1 VTPASSRSQRATT
14 DLGSAH
20 VFLTGATGFVGQAV
34 LERLL
39 SAHPET
45 TISILVRTKAGEDT
59 QARVAELLA
68 KPVFDS
74 WREKVGAAAVEKAAK
89 ERVRIVEGAMGSI
102 PALPKDLDIA
112 IHSAS
117 VVSFDPPIDE
127 AFDTNVNGAINLY
140 ERLLESGGDPRVVHV
155 STCYVGGLRKGVAPE
170 ARLTHEVDWRAEYA
184 AAQAARARVET
195 LSRESDQLRI
205 FMDVAR
211 AKHGKEGPQAV
222 AKASEEARL
231 KWVTAE
237 LVDAGRT
244 RAQSLGWTDVYTL
257 TKAFSERAA
266 EELWG
271 ENGHR
276 LSIVRPAIIESALK
290 HPFPGW
296 IDGFKVADPL
306 IIAYGRGQLPEFP
319 GLPDSILDVIPVD
332 YVVNAILAAA
342 ANPAEKNKPEYY
354 HVASGASNP
363 LPFHQEADYVNR
375 YFTAH
380 PLKNKKGED
389 LVVPT
394 WKFPVGNKVER
405 DVKRQEKLALRAE
418 KLLGRLPDTERV
430 RRWHNQMIR
439 NVADLET
446 LRNFT
451 QLYRVYVQTEIIFDD
466 RNLRAL
472 HDALPAA
479 KRAEFGFDIAA
490 IDWEDYM
497 MNVHFPAIIALTAEF
512 SAKRAAKKAAEAAAA
527 PPSGVIAPGS
537 HVLAV
542 FDLEGT
548 VVDSN
553 IVQQYL
559 WVRSAGM
566 RKAAYPGQVL
576 AILGSLRG
584 YLQAERRDRGE
595 FIRSFLRRYSGI
607 PVARLDRIVHG
618 GFADTMYRHTS
629 PEAIQTIKA
638 HRDAG
643 HRTVLVTGSIETLAE
658 PLAGLFDEVVGG
670 HMHDKDGV
678 LTGYLAK
685 PPLVDEARA
694 AWVRRYAEEH
704 GLDLASSYG
713 YGDSH
718 ADLVWLELLG
728 NPHAVNPDTQ
738 LAREA
743 QRRNWKIDK
752 WKRGNRSPKR
762 DVMDAKALQ
771 ADRVSG
777 TAN

>member
-1 VTPASSRSQRATT
+1 VTPAPSSPKRATT
-14 DLGSAH
+14 DLGRSH

-39 SAHPET
+39 SAHPGT
-45 TISILVRTKAGEDT
+45 TVSILVRTKAGEDT

-68 KPVFDS
+68 KPVFQS
-74 WREKVGAAAVEKAAK
+74 WRDKVGDKAVEKAAR
-89 ERVRIVEGAMGSI
+89 ERVRIIEGAMGSI
-102 PALPKDLDIA
+102 PELPKDLDIA

-140 ERLLESGGDPRVVHV
+140 ERLLETGGDPRVVHV

-184 AAQAARARVET
+184 AAHAARDRVEI

-205 FMDVAR
+205 FMDAAR

-222 AKASEEARL
+222 AKASEEAR
-231 KWVTAE
+231 KAWVKAE

-271 ENGHR
+271 ENGHS
-276 LSIVRPAIIESALK
+276 LSIVRPAIIESALA

-306 IIAYGRGQLPEFP
+306 IIAYGRGLLPEFP
-319 GLPDSILDVIPVD
+319 GLADSILDVIPVD
-332 YVVNAILAAA
+332 FVVNAILAAA
-342 ANPAEKNKPEYY
+342 ANPAEKNAPKYY

-363 LPFHQEADYVNR
+363 LPFHQMFGYVNK
-375 YFTAH
+375 YFVDH
-380 PLKNKKGED
+380 PLKNKKGAD
-389 LVVPT
+389 IVVPI
-394 WKFPVGNKVER
+394 WKFPAGHQSDSGVRRKELLAGSAER
-405 DVKRQEKLALRAE
+405 
-418 KLLGRLPDTERV
+418 LLGRLPDTERV
-430 RRWHNQMIR
+430 RRWHNQMLR
-439 NVADLET
+439 NIADLKT
-446 LRNFT
+446 LRNFN
-451 QLYRVYVQTEIIFDD
+451 QLYLVYVQTEIIFDD

-472 HDALPAA
+472 NDALPAA

-497 MNVHFPAIIALTAEF
+497 LNVHFPAIIALTTEF
-512 SAKRAAKKAAEAAAA
+512 SAKRAAKKAAEAALA
-527 PPSGVIAPGS
+527 PDPSELVPATN
-537 HVLAV
+537 VLAV

-559 WVRSAGM
+559 WVRSGGL
-566 RKAAYPGQVL
+566 RKAAWPGEAVS
-576 AILGSLRG
+576 ILGSLRA

-595 FIRSFLRRYSGI
+595 FIRSFLRRYEGM
-607 PVARLDRIVHG
+607 PVARLQNIVHG

-629 PEAIQTIKA
+629 PEAIQAIKA

-670 HMHDKDGV
+670 HMHEKDGI

-704 GLDLASSYG
+704 GLDLARSYG

-743 QRRNWKIDK
+743 QRRHWQIDK

-762 DVMDAKALQ
+762 DVMDGKAHQ

>member
-1 VTPASSRSQRATT
+1 MTPASSRSERATT

-59 QARVAELLA
+59 AARVAELLA
-68 KPVFDS
+68 KPVFQT
-74 WREKVGAAAVEKAAK
+74 WRDKVGDKAVEKAAK
-89 ERVRIVEGAMGSI
+89 DRVRIVEGAMGSI
-102 PALPKDLDIA
+102 PALPADLDIA

-140 ERLLESGGDPRVVHV
+140 ERLLETGGDPRVVHV

-170 ARLTHEVDWRAEYA
+170 ARLTHEVDWRTEYEQA
-184 AAQAARARVET
+184 KAARTRVEM

-205 FMDVAR
+205 FMDAAR

-222 AKASEEARL
+222 AAASEVSRIA
-231 KWVTAE
+231 WVKAE

-276 LSIVRPAIIESALK
+276 LSIVRPAIIESALN

-363 LPFHQEADYVNR
+363 LPFHQMFGYVNK
-375 YFTAH
+375 YFVDH
-380 PLKNKKGED
+380 PLKDKKGHD
-389 LVVPT
+389 IAAPT
-394 WKFPVGNKVER
+394 WQFPVGNKLER
-405 DVKRQEKLALRAE
+405 GVLRQERLAATAE
-418 KLLGRLPDTERV
+418 RWLGRMPDTERV
-430 RRWHNQMIR
+430 RRWHNQMLR

-446 LRNFT
+446 LRNFV

-472 HDALPAA
+472 HDALPAG
-479 KRAEFGFDIAA
+479 KKAEFGFDIAA

-497 MNVHFPAIIALTAEF
+497 LNVHFPAIIALTAAF
-512 SAKRAAKKAAEAAAA
+512 SAKRAQKKAAEAAAA
-527 PPSGVIAPGS
+527 PPAGELTTASN
-537 HVLAV
+537 VLAV

-559 WVRSAGM
+559 WVQSAGV
-566 RKAAYPGQVL
+566 RKAAWPGEVL
-576 AILGSLRG
+576 SILGSLRG
-584 YLQAERRDRGE
+584 YLNAEKRDRGE
-595 FIRSFLRRYSGI
+595 FIRSFLRRYEGM
-607 PVARLDRIVHG
+607 PVARLEKIVRG

-629 PEAIQTIKA
+629 PEAIQQIKN
-638 HRDAG
+638 HRAAG
-643 HRTVLVTGSIETLAE
+643 HRTVLVTGSIEQLTE

-670 HMHDKDGV
+670 HMHARDGV

-704 GLDLASSYG
+704 GLDLSLSYG

-743 QRRNWKIDK
+743 HRRHWQIDT

-762 DVMDAKALQ
+762 DVIGTAASR
-771 ADRVSG
+771 ADRVPDS
-777 TAN
+777 AK

>member
-1 VTPASSRSQRATT
+1 MTPASSRSQRATT

-45 TISILVRTKAGEDT
+45 TVSILVRTKSGEDPN
-59 QARVAELLA
+59 ARVAELLA
-68 KPVFDS
+68 KPVFQS
-74 WREKVGAAAVEKAAK
+74 WRDKVGDKAVDKAAK
-89 ERVRIVEGAMGSI
+89 ERIRIVEGAMGSI
-102 PALPKDLDIA
+102 PELPKDLDVA

-140 ERLLESGGDPRVVHV
+140 ERLLETGGDPRVVHV

-170 ARLTHEVDWRAEYA
+170 ARLTHEVDWRTEYA
-184 AAQAARARVET
+184 AAKAARDRVEI
-195 LSRESDQLRI
+195 LSRESDQLRV
-205 FMDVAR
+205 FMDAAR

-222 AKASEEARL
+222 AKASEEARI

-306 IIAYGRGQLPEFP
+306 IIAYGRGLLPEFP

-363 LPFHQEADYVNR
+363 LPFHQEFGYVNR
-375 YFTAH
+375 YFTEH
-380 PLKNKKGED
+380 PMKDKKGED
-389 LVVPT
+389 LAVPT
-394 WKFPVGNKVER
+394 WKFPVGNKLEN
-405 DVKRQEKLALRAE
+405 DVLRKEKLAVRAE
-418 KLLGRLPDTERV
+418 KLLGRLPDTDRV
-430 RRWHNQMIR
+430 RRWHNQMLR

-446 LRNFT
+446 LRNFV

-472 HDALPAA
+472 HDALPAD

-497 MNVHFPAIIALTAEF
+497 LNVHFPAIIALTTEF
-512 SAKRAAKKAAEAAAA
+512 SAKRAAKKAAAVAAA
-527 PPSGVIAPGS
+527 PPSDELAARS
-537 HVLAV
+537 DVLAV

-559 WVRSAGM
+559 WVRSGGV
-566 RKAAYPGQVL
+566 RKAAWPGEVL
-576 AILGSLRG
+576 SILGSLRG
-584 YLQAERRDRGE
+584 YLRAEKRDRGE
-595 FIRSFLRRYSGI
+595 FIRSFLRRYAGM
-607 PVARLDRIVHG
+607 PVARLERIVHG

-629 PEAIQTIKA
+629 PAAIRAIKA

-670 HMHDKDGV
+670 HMHQKDGV

-704 GLDLASSYG
+704 GLDLAASYG

-762 DVMDAKALQ
+762 DVMVATALN
-771 ADRVSG
+771 ADRAPG
-777 TAN
+777 HAN

>member
-1 VTPASSRSQRATT
+1 VTPKRATT
-14 DLGSAH
+14 DLGRAH

-45 TISILVRTKAGEDT
+45 TISILVRPKAGEDT
-59 QARVAELLA
+59 AARVAELLA
-68 KPVFDS
+68 KPVFQS
-74 WREKVGAAAVEKAAK
+74 WRDQVGDKAVARAGR
-89 ERVRIVEGAMGSI
+89 ERIRIVEGAMGSI
-102 PALPKDLDIA
+102 PELPKDLDVA

-127 AFDTNVNGAINLY
+127 AFHTNVNGAINLY
-140 ERLLESGGDPRVVHV
+140 ERLLETGGDPRVVHV

-170 ARLTHEVDWRAEYA
+170 ARLTHEVDWRTEYA
-184 AAQAARARVET
+184 AAITARDRVEI
-195 LSRESDQLRI
+195 LSRESDQLRF
-205 FMDVAR
+205 FMDGAR

-222 AKASEEARL
+222 AKASEEARIA
-231 KWVTAE
+231 WVTAE

-276 LSIVRPAIIESALK
+276 LSIVRPAIIESALQ

-306 IIAYGRGQLPEFP
+306 IIAYGRGLLPEFP

-342 ANPAEKNKPEYY
+342 ANPAERDKPSYY

-363 LPFHQEADYVNR
+363 LPFHQMFGYVHK
-375 YFTAH
+375 YFVDH
-380 PLKNKKGED
+380 PMKNKKGED
-389 LVVPT
+389 LAVPV
-394 WKFPVGNKVER
+394 WRFPIGNKVETG
-405 DVKRQEKLALRAE
+405 VLRQARLAATAE
-418 KLLGRLPDTERV
+418 KVLARLPDTDRV

-439 NVADLET
+439 NVADLDT

-497 MNVHFPAIIALTAEF
+497 LRVHFQAVTALTAEF
-512 SAKRAAKKAAEAAAA
+512 SAKRAEKKAADAAAA
-527 PPSGVIAPGS
+527 PADGQLVAASN
-537 HVLAV
+537 VLAV

-559 WVRSAGM
+559 WVRSAGV
-566 RKAAYPGQVL
+566 RKAAWPGEVVS
-576 AILGSLRG
+576 ILGSLRG
-584 YLQAERRDRGE
+584 YLRAERRDRGE
-595 FIRSFLRRYSGI
+595 FIRSFLRRYEGM
-607 PVARLDRIVHG
+607 PVARLERIVRG
-618 GFADTMYRHTS
+618 GFADQMYRHTS
-629 PEAIQTIKA
+629 PEAIEAITA
-638 HRDAG
+638 HREAG

-670 HMHDKDGV
+670 HMHEKAGV

-694 AWVRRYAEEH
+694 AWVLQYAEEH
-704 GLDLASSYG
+704 GLDLAASYG

-743 QRRNWKIDK
+743 QRRAWKIDK
-752 WKRGNRSPKR
+752 WKRGNHSPKR
-762 DVMDAKALQ
+762 DVIDAKALQ
-771 ADRVSG
+771 ADRASD

>member
-1 VTPASSRSQRATT
+1 VTAASSRSKRATT

-20 VFLTGATGFVGQAV
+20 IFLTGATGFVGQAV

-39 SAHPET
+39 SSHPET
-45 TISILVRTKAGEDT
+45 TLSILVRTKAGEDT
-59 QARVAELLA
+59 AARVAELLA
-68 KPVFDS
+68 KPVFQP
-74 WREKVGAAAVEKAAK
+74 WRDKVGDAAVAKAAK

-102 PALPKDLDIA
+102 PELPKDLDIA

-170 ARLTHEVDWRAEYA
+170 ARLTHKVDWRAEHA
-184 AAQAARARVET
+184 AARASRDRVEI
-195 LSRESDQLRI
+195 LSRESDRLRN
-205 FMDVAR
+205 FMDAAR
-211 AKHGKEGPQAV
+211 AEHGKEGPQAV
-222 AKASEEARL
+222 AKASEEARTT
-231 KWVTAE
+231 WVTAE

-306 IIAYGRGQLPEFP
+306 IIAYGRGLLPEFP

-342 ANPAEKNKPEYY
+342 ANPAEKNTPEYY

-363 LPFHQEADYVNR
+363 LPFHEEFGYVNR
-375 YFTAH
+375 YFTEH
-380 PLKNKKGED
+380 PMKNKKGED
-389 LVVPT
+389 LAVPT
-394 WKFPVGNKVER
+394 WKFPVGNKLEN
-405 DVKRQEKLALRAE
+405 DVLRKEKLAVRAE
-418 KLLGRLPDTERV
+418 RLLDRLPDTDRV

-439 NVADLET
+439 NIADLET

-472 HDALPAA
+472 HDALPAN

-497 MNVHFPAIIALTAEF
+497 LNVHFPAIIALTTEF
-512 SAKRAAKKAAEAAAA
+512 SAKRAAKKAAAVAAA
-527 PPSGVIAPGS
+527 PPSDELAARPD
-537 HVLAV
+537 VLAV

-559 WVRSAGM
+559 WVRSGGV
-566 RKAAYPGQVL
+566 RKAAWPGEVL
-576 AILGSLRG
+576 SILGSLRG
-584 YLQAERRDRGE
+584 YLRAERRDRGE
-595 FIRSFLRRYSGI
+595 FIRSFLRRYQGM
-607 PVARLDRIVHG
+607 PVARLERIVHG

-629 PEAIQTIKA
+629 PAAIRAIKA

-670 HMHDKDGV
+670 HMHEKDGV

-704 GLDLASSYG
+704 GLDLAASYG

-743 QRRNWKIDK
+743 QRRNWKIDT

-762 DVMDAKALQ
+762 DVMVTTALH
-771 ADRVSG
+771 ADRAPG
-777 TAN
+777 QAN

>member
-1 VTPASSRSQRATT
+1 MTPKRAST
-14 DLGSAH
+14 DLGRSH

-39 SAHPET
+39 SDHPGT
-45 TISILVRTKAGEDT
+45 TISILVRGKAGADT
-59 QARVAELLA
+59 AARVSELLA
-68 KPVFDS
+68 KPAFDS
-74 WREKVGAAAVEKAAK
+74 WRKKIGDAAVAQAAK
-89 ERVRIVEGAMGSI
+89 ERVRVVEGEMGSI
-102 PALPKDLDIA
+102 PQLPKDLDVV

-117 VVSFDPPIDE
+117 VVSFDPPIDS
-127 AFDTNVNGAINLY
+127 AFDTNVNGAIQLY
-140 ERLLESGGDPRVVHV
+140 ENLLAAKGDPRVVHV

-170 ARLTHEVDWRAEYA
+170 ARLTHEVNWRAEYA
-184 AAQAARARVET
+184 AAKAARDRVEM
-195 LSRESDQLRI
+195 LSRESDQLRT
-205 FMDVAR
+205 FMDAAR
-211 AKHGKEGPQAV
+211 AKHEKEGPQAV
-222 AKASEEARL
+222 AKASEEMRL

-237 LVDAGRT
+237 LVDVGRT

-257 TKAFSERAA
+257 TKAFAERAA

-276 LSIVRPAIIESALK
+276 LSVVRPAIIESALR

-306 IIAYGRGQLPEFP
+306 IMAYGRGLLPEFP

-332 YVVNAILAAA
+332 YVVNAIIAAA
-342 ANPAEKNKPEYY
+342 ANPAAKNAPEYY

-363 LPFHQEADYVNR
+363 LPFHEISGYVNQ
-375 YFTAH
+375 YFVAH
-380 PLKNKKGED
+380 PMKDKAGKD
-389 LVVPT
+389 IPVPT

-405 DVKRQEKLALRAE
+405 DVLRKE
-418 KLLGRLPDTERV
+418 RLVIRLERVLGRMPDTDRV
-430 RRWHNQMIR
+430 RRWHNQMIK
-439 NVADLET
+439 NIADLET
-446 LRNFT
+446 LRNFV
-451 QLYRVYVQTEIIFDD
+451 QLYRVYVRTEIIFDD

-472 HDALPAA
+472 HAAIPAKLQA
-479 KRAEFGFDIAA
+479 DRGFDIAA
-490 IDWEDYM
+490 INWKSYM
-497 MNVHFPAIIALTAEF
+497 LDVHIPAIATLTTEF
-512 SAKRAAKKAAEAAAA
+512 SRNRAEAKAAAVKAKQ
-527 PPSGVIAPGS
+527 PPAELRKGTD
-537 HVLAV
+537 VLAV

-559 WVRSAGM
+559 WVRSAGV
-566 RKAAYPGQVL
+566 RKAAWPFEVAGVL
-576 AILGSLRG
+576 GGLRR
-584 YLQAERRDRGE
+584 YLREEKRDRGE
-595 FIRSFLRRYSGI
+595 FVRSFLRRYAGI
-607 PVARLDRIVHG
+607 PVARLEKVVHG
-618 GFADTMYRHTS
+618 GYADSVYRHTS
-629 PEAIQTIKA
+629 HEAVRAITA
-638 HRDAG
+638 HRAAG
-643 HRTVLVTGSIETLAE
+643 HRTVLVTGSIATLAS

-670 HMHDKDGV
+670 TMHDKDGI

-704 GLDLASSYG
+704 GLDLAKSYG

-743 QRRNWKIDK
+743 QRRHWKIDK
-752 WKRGNRSPKR
+752 WKRGNRSTKR
-762 DVMDAKALQ
+762 DVMKAT
-771 ADRVSG
+771 ADLA
-777 TAN
+777 AN

>member
-1 VTPASSRSQRATT
+1 
-14 DLGSAH
+14 
-20 VFLTGATGFVGQAV
+20 
-34 LERLL
+34 
-39 SAHPET
+39 
-45 TISILVRTKAGEDT
+45 
-59 QARVAELLA
+59 
-68 KPVFDS
+68 
-74 WREKVGAAAVEKAAK
+74 
-89 ERVRIVEGAMGSI
+89 
-102 PALPKDLDIA
+102 
-112 IHSAS
+112 
-117 VVSFDPPIDE
+117 
-127 AFDTNVNGAINLY
+127 
-140 ERLLESGGDPRVVHV
+140 
-155 STCYVGGLRKGVAPE
+155 
-170 ARLTHEVDWRAEYA
+170 
-184 AAQAARARVET
+184 
-195 LSRESDQLRI
+195 
-205 FMDVAR
+205 MDAAR

-222 AKASEEARL
+222 AKASEEARIA
-231 KWVTAE
+231 WVTAE

-306 IIAYGRGQLPEFP
+306 ILAYGRGLLPEFP

-363 LPFHQEADYVNR
+363 LPFHQEFGYVNR
-375 YFTAH
+375 YFTEH

-394 WKFPVGNKVER
+394 WKFPVGNKVEK
-405 DVKRQEKLALRAE
+405 DVLRKEKLAVRAE
-418 KLLGRLPDTERV
+418 RLLGRLPDTQRV

-439 NVADLET
+439 NIADLET

-472 HDALPAA
+472 HDALPAN

-497 MNVHFPAIIALTAEF
+497 LNVHFPAIIALTTEF
-512 SAKRAAKKAAEAAAA
+512 SAKRAAKKAAAVAAA
-527 PPSGVIAPGS
+527 PPSDELAERS
-537 HVLAV
+537 DVLAV

-559 WVRSAGM
+559 WVRSAGL
-566 RKAAYPGQVL
+566 RKAAWPGEVL
-576 AILGSLRG
+576 SILGSLRS
-584 YLQAERRDRGE
+584 YLRAEKRDRGE
-595 FIRSFLRRYSGI
+595 FIRSFLRRYEGM
-607 PVARLDRIVHG
+607 PVARLERIVHG

-629 PEAIQTIKA
+629 PAAIRAIKA

-670 HMHDKDGV
+670 HMHAKDGV

-704 GLDLASSYG
+704 GLDLAASYG

-743 QRRNWKIDK
+743 QRRNWKIDT

-762 DVMDAKALQ
+762 DVMVATALR
-771 ADRVSG
+771 ADRASG
-777 TAN
+777 HAN

>member
-1 VTPASSRSQRATT
+1 MTPASSRSKRATT

-39 SAHPET
+39 SAHPGT

-59 QARVAELLA
+59 AARVAELLA
-68 KPVFDS
+68 KPVFQS
-74 WREKVGAAAVEKAAK
+74 WRDKIGDKAVEKAAK
-89 ERVRIVEGAMGSI
+89 ERIRIVEGAMGSI
-102 PALPKDLDIA
+102 PELPKDLDIA

-140 ERLLESGGDPRVVHV
+140 ERLLETGGDPRVVHV

-170 ARLTHEVDWRAEYA
+170 ARLTHEVDWRAEHA
-184 AAQAARARVET
+184 AARAARDRVEI
-195 LSRESDQLRI
+195 LSRESDRLRS

-222 AKASEEARL
+222 AKASEEARIT
-231 KWVTAE
+231 WVTAE

-306 IIAYGRGQLPEFP
+306 IIAYGRGLLPEFP

-363 LPFHQEADYVNR
+363 LPFHEEFGYVNR
-375 YFTAH
+375 YFTEH
-380 PLKNKKGED
+380 PMKNKKGED

-394 WKFPVGNKVER
+394 WKFPIGNKLEN
-405 DVKRQEKLALRAE
+405 DVLRKEKLAVRAE
-418 KLLGRLPDTERV
+418 RLLGRLPDTERV

-439 NVADLET
+439 NIADLET

-479 KRAEFGFDIAA
+479 KKADFGFDIAA

-497 MNVHFPAIIALTAEF
+497 LNVHFPAIIALTTEF
-512 SAKRAAKKAAEAAAA
+512 SAKRAAKKAAAQAAA
-527 PPSGVIAPGS
+527 PPADELAVRPD
-537 HVLAV
+537 VLAV

-559 WVRSAGM
+559 WVRSGGV
-566 RKAAYPGQVL
+566 RKAAWPGEVL
-576 AILGSLRG
+576 SILGSLRG
-584 YLQAERRDRGE
+584 YLRAERRDRGE
-595 FIRSFLRRYSGI
+595 FIRSFLRRYEGI
-607 PVARLDRIVHG
+607 PVARLERIVHG

-629 PEAIQTIKA
+629 PQAIRAIKA

-670 HMHDKDGV
+670 HMHEKDGV

-704 GLDLASSYG
+704 GLDLAASYG

-728 NPHAVNPDTQ
+728 NPHAVNPDTH

-743 QRRNWKIDK
+743 QRRNWKIDT
-752 WKRGNRSPKR
+752 WKRGTRSPKR
-762 DVMDAKALQ
+762 DVMVATALQ
-771 ADRVSG
+771 ADRASG
-777 TAN
+777 HAN

>member
-1 VTPASSRSQRATT
+1 MTPKRATT

-39 SAHPET
+39 SAHPQT
-45 TISILVRTKAGEDT
+45 TVSILVRTKAGEDT
-59 QARVAELLA
+59 TARVAELLA
-68 KPVFDS
+68 KPVFQS
-74 WREKVGAAAVEKAAK
+74 WRDAVGDAAVEKAAR
-89 ERVRIVEGAMGSI
+89 ERIRIVEGAMGSI
-102 PALPKDLDIA
+102 PELPKDLDIA

-140 ERLLESGGDPRVVHV
+140 ERLLETGGDPRVVHV

-170 ARLTHEVDWRAEYA
+170 ARLTHEVDWRTEYA
-184 AAQAARARVET
+184 AAKAARERVEI
-195 LSRESDQLRI
+195 LSRESDRLRS
-205 FMDVAR
+205 FMDAAR
-211 AKHGKEGPQAV
+211 AKHNKEGPQAV
-222 AKASEEARL
+222 AKASEEARI

-237 LVDAGRT
+237 LIDAGRT

-276 LSIVRPAIIESALK
+276 LSIVRPAIIESALQ

-306 IIAYGRGQLPEFP
+306 IIAYGRGLLPEFP

-342 ANPAEKNKPEYY
+342 ANPAAKNKPEYY
-354 HVASGASNP
+354 HAASGASNP
-363 LPFHQEADYVNR
+363 LPFHQMFGYVNS
-375 YFTAH
+375 FFVEN
-380 PLKNKKGED
+380 PMKNKKGED
-389 LVVPT
+389 LAVPT
-394 WKFPVGNKVER
+394 WKFAVGNKLEVEVLR
-405 DVKRQEKLALRAE
+405 KEKLAVAAE
-418 KLLGRLPDTERV
+418 KLLGRLPDTEQV

-472 HDALPAA
+472 HDALPAS

-497 MNVHFPAIIALTAEF
+497 MNVHFPSIIALTAEF
-512 SAKRAAKKAAEAAAA
+512 TAKRAAKKAAEAAAA
-527 PPSGVIAPGS
+527 PSSSELAPAS
-537 HVLAV
+537 DVLAV

-559 WVRSAGM
+559 WVRSAGV
-566 RKAAYPGQVL
+566 RKAAWPGEVL
-576 AILGSLRG
+576 SILGSLRG
-584 YLQAERRDRGE
+584 YLRAERRDRGE
-595 FIRSFLRRYSGI
+595 FIRSFLRRYEGV
-607 PVARLDRIVHG
+607 PVARLERIVRG
-618 GFADTMYRHTS
+618 GYADQMYRHTS
-629 PEAIQTIKA
+629 PEAIAAITA

-670 HMHDKDGV
+670 HMHETDGV

-694 AWVRRYAEEH
+694 AWVRRYAQEH
-704 GLDLASSYG
+704 GLNLAASYG

-743 QRRNWKIDK
+743 QRRNWKIDT

-762 DVMDAKALQ
+762 DVMDGKALQ
-771 ADRVSG
+771 ADRAPD

>member
-1 VTPASSRSQRATT
+1 MTPKRATT
-14 DLGSAH
+14 DLGRAH

-39 SAHPET
+39 SAHPDT

-59 QARVAELLA
+59 QARVQDLLS

-74 WREKVGAAAVEKAAK
+74 WRERVGEKAVAEAAK
-89 ERVRIVEGAMGSI
+89 KRIHIVEGAMGSI
-102 PALPKDLDIA
+102 PELPADLDVA

-117 VVSFDPPIDE
+117 VVSFDPPIHE

-140 ERLLESGGDPRVVHV
+140 ERLLETGGDPRVVHV

-170 ARLTHEVDWRAEYA
+170 ARLAHEVDWRGEYA
-184 AAQAARARVET
+184 AALAARDRVEL
-195 LSRESDQLRI
+195 LSREADQLRV
-205 FMDVAR
+205 FMDAAR

-222 AKASEEARL
+222 ATASEKARVA
-231 KWVTAE
+231 WVTSE

-276 LSIVRPAIIESALK
+276 LSVVRPAIIESALR
-290 HPFPGW
+290 HPYPGW

-306 IIAYGRGQLPEFP
+306 IMAYGRGLLPEFP

-342 ANPAEKNKPEYY
+342 ANPAAKNKPEYY

-363 LPFHQEADYVNR
+363 LPFHQMFGYVNK
-375 YFTAH
+375 YFVEH
-380 PLKNKKGED
+380 PMKDKKGAD
-389 LVVPT
+389 LAVPT

-405 DVKRQEKLALRAE
+405 DVLRKERLVARLE
-418 KLLGRLPDTERV
+418 RLLGRLPDTGRV
-430 RRWHNQMIR
+430 RAWHNQMIR
-439 NVADLET
+439 NVADLAT

-466 RNLRAL
+466 SNLRAL
-472 HDALPAA
+472 HSALPAT
-479 KRAEFGFDIAA
+479 KQTEHGFDIAA

-497 MNVHFPAIIALTAEF
+497 LNVHFPAITTLTRDF
-512 SAKRAAKKAAEAAAA
+512 SAKRAATKAAAESAR
-527 PPSGVIAPGS
+527 PTRDIVPGQN
-537 HVLAV
+537 VLAV

-559 WVRSAGM
+559 WVRSAGI
-566 RKAAYPGQVL
+566 RKAVWPAAVL
-576 AILGSLRG
+576 PILASLRG
-584 YLQAERRDRGE
+584 YLRAEKRDRGE
-595 FIRSFLRRYSGI
+595 FIRTFLRRYEGM
-607 PVARLDRIVHG
+607 PVARLEKIVHG
-618 GFADTMYRHTS
+618 AYADTFIRHTS
-629 PEAIQTIKA
+629 PGAIQAIKK

-643 HRTVLVTGSIETLAE
+643 HRTVLVTGSIQTLAA
-658 PLAGLFDEVVGG
+658 PIAGLFDEVVGG
-670 HMHDKDGV
+670 HMHATDGV

-694 AWVRRYAEEH
+694 AWLTRYALEH
-704 GLDLASSYG
+704 GLDLSISHG

-718 ADLVWLELLG
+718 SDLGWLQLLG

-738 LAREA
+738 LARDA
-743 QRRNWKIDK
+743 HRRGWQIDT
-752 WKRGNRSPKR
+752 WKRSNRSPKR
-762 DVMDAKALQ
+762 DVMEASAPR
-771 ADRVSG
+771 AERVPD

>member
-1 VTPASSRSQRATT
+1 MTPKRATT
-14 DLGSAH
+14 DLGRAH

-59 QARVAELLA
+59 AARVADLLA
-68 KPVFDS
+68 KPVFQS
-74 WREKVGAAAVEKAAK
+74 WRDRVGDKAVAEAAK
-89 ERVRIVEGAMGSI
+89 DRVRIVEGAMGSI
-102 PALPKDLDIA
+102 PALPTDLDIA

-127 AFDTNVNGAINLY
+127 AFDTNVNGAVNLY
-140 ERLLESGGDPRVVHV
+140 ERLLETGGDPRVVHV
-155 STCYVGGLRKGVAPE
+155 STCYVGGLRKGVAQE
-170 ARLTHEVDWRAEYA
+170 ARLTHEVDWRGEYA
-184 AAQAARARVET
+184 AAKSARDRVEM

-205 FMDVAR
+205 FMDAAR

-222 AKASEEARL
+222 ATASEKARVA
-231 KWVTAE
+231 WVKAE

-271 ENGHR
+271 ENGHS
-276 LSIVRPAIIESALK
+276 LSVVRPAIIESALA

-306 IIAYGRGQLPEFP
+306 IMAYGRGLLPEFP

-342 ANPAEKNKPEYY
+342 ANPAPVDKPIYY

-363 LPFHQEADYVNR
+363 LPFHQIFGYVNK
-375 YFTAH
+375 FFVEN
-380 PLKNKKGED
+380 PMKDKKGED
-389 LVVPT
+389 LIVPT
-394 WKFPVGNKVER
+394 WKFPVGNAFER
-405 DVKRQEKLALRAE
+405 EVLRKEKLAVTAE
-418 KLLGRLPDTERV
+418 RWLGRLPDTERV
-430 RRWHNQMIR
+430 RKWHNQMIR

-472 HDALPAA
+472 HDSLPAA
-479 KRAEFGFDIAA
+479 KKKEFGFDVPS

-497 MNVHFPAIIALTAEF
+497 MRVHFPSITALTREF
-512 SAKRAAKKAAEAAAA
+512 SAKRAASKAAADKAR
-527 PPSGVIAPGS
+527 PTQDVVPGTD
-537 HVLAV
+537 VLAV

-559 WVRSAGM
+559 WVRSAGV
-566 RKAAYPGQVL
+566 RKAAWPGEVVG
-576 AILGSLRG
+576 ILGSLRG
-584 YLQAERRDRGE
+584 YLNAERRDRGE
-595 FIRSFLRRYSGI
+595 FIRTFLRRYEGM
-607 PVARLDRIVHG
+607 PVARLERIVQG
-618 GFADTMYRHTS
+618 GYADTFVRHTS
-629 PEAIQTIKA
+629 PSAIAQIKQ

-658 PLAGLFDEVVGG
+658 PIAGLFDEVVGG
-670 HMHDKDGV
+670 HMHATNGV

-694 AWVRRYAEEH
+694 AWLTRYAEEH
-704 GLDLASSYG
+704 GLDLAKSHG

-718 ADLVWLELLG
+718 SDLGWLALLG

-743 QRRNWKIDK
+743 QRRSWKIEK

-762 DVMDAKALQ
+762 DVMNESHAPD
-771 ADRVSG
+771 
-777 TAN
+777 TAS

>member
-1 VTPASSRSQRATT
+1 MTPKRATT
-14 DLGSAH
+14 DLGRAH

-59 QARVAELLA
+59 AARVAELLA
-68 KPVFDS
+68 KPVFQS
-74 WREKVGAAAVEKAAK
+74 WRDRVGDKAVERAAK

-102 PALPKDLDIA
+102 PALPKDLDVA

-140 ERLLESGGDPRVVHV
+140 ERLLEAGGDPRVVHV

-184 AAQAARARVET
+184 AARAARDRIEI
-195 LSRESDQLRI
+195 LSRESDRLRI
-205 FMDVAR
+205 FMDAAR

-231 KWVTAE
+231 NWVTAE

-276 LSIVRPAIIESALK
+276 LSIVRPAIIESALQ

-306 IIAYGRGQLPEFP
+306 IVAYGRGLLPEFP

-342 ANPAEKNKPEYY
+342 ANPARKNAPDYY

-363 LPFHQEADYVNR
+363 LPFHQMFGYVNK
-375 YFTAH
+375 YFVEH
-380 PLKNKKGED
+380 PMKNAKGED

-394 WKFPVGNKVER
+394 WKFPVGNKLETDVLRKER
-405 DVKRQEKLALRAE
+405 LAVTAE
-418 KLLGRLPDTERV
+418 KVLARLPDTDRV

-439 NVADLET
+439 NVTDLET

-466 RNLRAL
+466 RKLRAL
-472 HDALPAA
+472 HDALPVG

-497 MNVHFPAIIALTAEF
+497 MNVHFPAVIALTIEF
-512 SAKRAAKKAAEAAAA
+512 SAKRAARKAAEAAAA
-527 PPSGVIAPGS
+527 PSGDGS
-537 HVLAV
+537 TPASEVLAV

-548 VVDSN
+548 VVESN

-559 WVRSAGM
+559 WVRSAGL
-566 RKAAYPGQVL
+566 RKAAWPGEVL
-576 AILGSLRG
+576 SILGSLRG
-584 YLQAERRDRGE
+584 YLRAERRDRGE
-595 FIRSFLRRYSGI
+595 FIRSFLRRYEGM
-607 PVARLDRIVHG
+607 PVARLERIVHG

-629 PEAIQTIKA
+629 PEAIKAIKA

-643 HRTVLVTGSIETLAE
+643 HRTVLVTGSIETLAA

-670 HMHDKDGV
+670 HMHETDGV

-704 GLDLASSYG
+704 GLDLAASYG

-762 DVMDAKALQ
+762 DVIDEKALQ
-771 ADRVSG
+771 ADRISG
-777 TAN
+777 SAN

>member
-1 VTPASSRSQRATT
+1 MTPKRATT
-14 DLGSAH
+14 DLGRAH

-39 SAHPET
+39 SAHPQT
-45 TISILVRTKAGEDT
+45 TISILVRTKAGEDAT
-59 QARVAELLA
+59 ARVAELLA
-68 KPVFDS
+68 KPVFQS
-74 WREKVGAAAVEKAAK
+74 WRDRVGDSAVEKAAT

-102 PALPKDLDIA
+102 PELPKDLDVV

-170 ARLTHEVDWRAEYA
+170 ARLTHEVDWRTEFA
-184 AAQAARARVET
+184 AARAARDRVEI
-195 LSRESDQLRI
+195 LSRESRQLRV
-205 FMDVAR
+205 FMDASR

-222 AKASEEARL
+222 AKASEEARV

-276 LSIVRPAIIESALK
+276 LSVVRPAIIESALH

-306 IIAYGRGQLPEFP
+306 IVAYGRGLLPEFP

-342 ANPAEKNKPEYY
+342 ANPAERNTPKYY

-363 LPFHQEADYVNR
+363 LPFHEMFGYVNT
-375 YFTAH
+375 FFVQH
-380 PLKNKKGED
+380 PMKNKKGQD
-389 LVVPT
+389 LAVPT
-394 WKFPVGNKVER
+394 WKFAVGNKLEV
-405 DVKRQEKLALRAE
+405 DVKRKEKLAVAAE
-418 KLLGRLPDTERV
+418 KLLGQLPDTDRV

-472 HDALPAA
+472 HDSLPAS
-479 KRAEFGFDIAA
+479 KRAEFGFDIAT

-497 MNVHFPAIIALTAEF
+497 MNVHFPAVMALTAEF

-527 PPSGVIAPGS
+527 PVPGVLAAAS
-537 HVLAV
+537 NVLAV

-559 WVRSAGM
+559 WVRSAGV
-566 RKAAYPGQVL
+566 RKAAWPGEVL
-576 AILGSLRG
+576 SILGSLRG
-584 YLQAERRDRGE
+584 YLRAERRDRGE
-595 FIRSFLRRYSGI
+595 FIRSFLRRYEGI
-607 PVARLDRIVHG
+607 PVARLERIVEG
-618 GFADTMYRHTS
+618 GFADQMYRHTS
-629 PEAIQTIKA
+629 PEAIAAIKA

-670 HMHDKDGV
+670 HMHETNGV

-694 AWVRRYAEEH
+694 AWVRRYALEH
-704 GLDLASSYG
+704 GLDLAASYG

-743 QRRNWKIDK
+743 QRRNWKIDS

-762 DVMDAKALQ
+762 DVIDGKALQ
-771 ADRVSG
+771 ADRVSD

>member
-1 VTPASSRSQRATT
+1 MTQKRATT
-14 DLGSAH
+14 DLGRAH

-45 TISILVRTKAGEDT
+45 TISILVRTKAGEDPA
-59 QARVAELLA
+59 ARLAELLA
-68 KPVFDS
+68 KPVFQS
-74 WREKVGAAAVEKAAK
+74 WRDKIGDTAVAKAAK

-102 PALPKDLDIA
+102 PPLPKDLDIA

-170 ARLTHEVDWRAEYA
+170 ARLTHEVDWRTEYA
-184 AAQAARARVET
+184 AARAARDRVEI
-195 LSRESDQLRI
+195 LSRESDQLRS
-205 FMDVAR
+205 FMDAAR

-222 AKASEEARL
+222 AKASEEARIA
-231 KWVTAE
+231 WVTAE

-306 IIAYGRGQLPEFP
+306 IIAYGRGLLPEFP

-342 ANPAEKNKPEYY
+342 ANPAPKNEPKYY

-363 LPFHQEADYVNR
+363 LPFHQMFAYVNK
-375 YFTAH
+375 FFLEH
-380 PLKNKKGED
+380 PMKDKNGAD
-389 LVVPT
+389 LAVPT
-394 WKFPVGNKVER
+394 WSFPVINKIDTGVR
-405 DVKRQEKLALRAE
+405 RQERLANTAE
-418 KLLGRLPDTERV
+418 KVLGRLPDTERV
-430 RRWHNQMIR
+430 RHWHNQMLR
-439 NVADLET
+439 NIADLKT
-446 LRNFT
+446 LRNFN
-451 QLYRVYVQTEIIFDD
+451 QLYLVYVQTEIIFDD

-479 KRAEFGFDIAA
+479 KRAEFGFDIPA
-490 IDWEDYM
+490 IDWGDYM
-497 MNVHFPAIIALTAEF
+497 LNIHFPAVIALTAEF
-512 SAKRAAKKAAEAAAA
+512 SAKRARKKAAEAAAA
-527 PPSGVIAPGS
+527 PPSDTLVPGS
-537 HVLAV
+537 NVLAV

-559 WVRSAGM
+559 WVRSSGV
-566 RKAAYPGQVL
+566 RKVAWLAEVL
-576 AILGSLRG
+576 SILGSLRG
-584 YLQAERRDRGE
+584 YLRAERRDRGE
-595 FIRSFLRRYSGI
+595 FIRSFLRRYEGM
-607 PVARLDRIVHG
+607 PVARLEKIVQG
-618 GFADTMYRHTS
+618 GFADQMYRHTS
-629 PEAIQTIKA
+629 HAAIQAIQA

-670 HMHDKDGV
+670 HMHETDGV

-704 GLDLASSYG
+704 GLDLVVSYG

-743 QRRNWKIDK
+743 QRRGWKIDD
-752 WKRGNRSPKR
+752 WKRGNHSPKR
-762 DVMDAKALQ
+762 DVIEAKALH
-771 ADRVSG
+771 ADRASG
-777 TAN
+777 HAN

>member
-1 VTPASSRSQRATT
+1 VTAASSRSKRATT

-39 SAHPET
+39 SAHPGT
-45 TISILVRTKAGEDT
+45 TISILVRTKAGEDPN
-59 QARVAELLA
+59 ARVAELLA
-68 KPVFDS
+68 KPVFQS
-74 WREKVGAAAVEKAAK
+74 WRDAVGDKAVEKAAK
-89 ERVRIVEGAMGSI
+89 DRIRIVEGAMGSI
-102 PALPKDLDIA
+102 PELPKDLDVA

-140 ERLLESGGDPRVVHV
+140 ERLLETGGDPRVVHV

-170 ARLTHEVDWRAEYA
+170 ARLTHEVDWRTEYA
-184 AAQAARARVET
+184 AARAARDRVEI
-195 LSRESDQLRI
+195 LSRESDRLRS
-205 FMDVAR
+205 FMDAAR

-222 AKASEEARL
+222 AKASEEARIR
-231 KWVTAE
+231 WVTAE

-306 IIAYGRGQLPEFP
+306 IIAYGRGLLPEFP

-363 LPFHQEADYVNR
+363 LPFHQEFGYVNR
-375 YFTAH
+375 YFTEH
-380 PLKNKKGED
+380 PMKNKKGED

-394 WKFPVGNKVER
+394 WKFPVGNKLEN
-405 DVKRQEKLALRAE
+405 DVLRKEKLAVRAE
-418 KLLGRLPDTERV
+418 KLLGRLPDTDRV

-439 NVADLET
+439 NIADLET

-472 HDALPAA
+472 HDALPAD

-497 MNVHFPAIIALTAEF
+497 LNVHFPAIIALTTEF
-512 SAKRAAKKAAEAAAA
+512 SAKRAAKKAAAVAAA
-527 PPSGVIAPGS
+527 PPSDELAARS
-537 HVLAV
+537 DVLAV

-559 WVRSAGM
+559 WVRSAGV
-566 RKAAYPGQVL
+566 RKAAWPGEVL
-576 AILGSLRG
+576 SILGSLRG
-584 YLQAERRDRGE
+584 YLRAEKRDRGE
-595 FIRSFLRRYSGI
+595 FIRSFLRRYEGM
-607 PVARLDRIVHG
+607 PVARLERIVHG

-629 PEAIQTIKA
+629 PAAIRAIKA

-670 HMHDKDGV
+670 HMHQKDGV

-704 GLDLASSYG
+704 GLDLAASYG

-762 DVMDAKALQ
+762 DVMVATALN
-771 ADRVSG
+771 ADRAPG
-777 TAN
+777 HAN

>member
-1 VTPASSRSQRATT
+1 MTPKPATT
-14 DLGSAH
+14 DLGRAH

-59 QARVAELLA
+59 AARVAELLS
-68 KPVFDS
+68 KPVFQS
-74 WREKVGAAAVEKAAK
+74 WRDKVGDKVVEKAAR

-102 PALPKDLDIA
+102 PELPKDLDVA

-127 AFDTNVNGAINLY
+127 AFDTNVNGAINFY
-140 ERLLESGGDPRVVHV
+140 ERLLESGGDPKVVHV

-170 ARLTHEVDWRAEYA
+170 ARLTHEVDWRSEYA
-184 AAQAARARVET
+184 AARAARDRVEM
-195 LSRESDQLRI
+195 LSRESEQLRV
-205 FMDVAR
+205 FMDAAR

-222 AKASEEARL
+222 AKASETARVA
-231 KWVTAE
+231 WVKAQ

-276 LSIVRPAIIESALK
+276 LSVVRPAIIESALR
-290 HPFPGW
+290 HPYPGW

-306 IIAYGRGQLPEFP
+306 IMAYGRGLLPEFP
-319 GLPDSILDVIPVD
+319 GLADSILDVIPVD
-332 YVVNAILAAA
+332 FVVNAILAAA
-342 ANPAEKNKPEYY
+342 ANPPDKNEPIYY

-363 LPFHQEADYVNR
+363 LPFHQMFGYVNR
-375 YFTAH
+375 YFLDH
-380 PLKNKKGED
+380 PLKDKKGKD
-389 LVVPT
+389 IAVPT
-394 WKFPVGNKVER
+394 WTFPVGSKADSGVRRKEL
-405 DVKRQEKLALRAE
+405 LAGSAE
-418 KLLGRLPDTERV
+418 KVLGRLPDTERV
-430 RRWHNQMIR
+430 RRWHNQMLK
-439 NVADLET
+439 NLADLKT
-446 LRNFT
+446 LRNFN
-451 QLYRVYVQTEIIFDD
+451 QLYLVYVQTEIIFDD

-472 HDALPAA
+472 NAALPAA
-479 KRAEFGFDIAA
+479 TKAESGFDIAA

-497 MNVHFPAIIALTAEF
+497 LNVHFPAIIALTTEF
-512 SAKRAAKKAAEAAAA
+512 SAKRAATKAAAEAAA
-527 PPSGVIAPGS
+527 PPTDELVVASN
-537 HVLAV
+537 VLAV

-548 VVDSN
+548 VLDSN

-559 WVRSAGM
+559 WVRSAGI
-566 RKAAYPGQVL
+566 RKAAWPGEVVS
-576 AILGSLRG
+576 ILGSLRG

-595 FIRSFLRRYSGI
+595 FIRSFLRRYAGM
-607 PVARLDRIVHG
+607 PAARLESIVHG

-629 PEAIQTIKA
+629 PEAIRAIKA

-670 HMHDKDGV
+670 HMHEKDGV

-704 GLDLASSYG
+704 GLDLSLSYG
-713 YGDSH
+713 YGDSL

-743 QRRNWKIDK
+743 QRRNWKIDN

-762 DVMDAKALQ
+762 DVMDGKALQ